1 MYSMNILLVAI
12 NAKYIH
18 SNPAVFSLK
27 SCTGKY
33 ESYVNIM
40 EFTINQQSS
49 YILSEIYKK
58 NPDVIAF
65 SCYIWNRNII
75 ENIIYDLHKILPD
88 TDIWAGGPEVSYN
101 ASEIIQKWKLRGVMT
116 GPGEGVFARL
126 VSSYV
131 EGHSDNLPVIL
142 DGNIICRLALD
153 EIPFW
158 YQDLTDFEHRIIYYE
173 SSRGCPFSCS
183 YCLSSIDKNMDFRS
197 VWRVCQELDFF
208 LNQKVP
214 QVKFVDR
221 TFNCRKSHALPIL
234 RHILENDN
242 KVTNFHFEIAA
253 DLLDDDYFEL
263 FEQFRP
269 GAVQLEIGVQ
279 STCPETIREID
290 RVTDF
295 KKISNAVKRISSYQN
310 IHVHLDL
317 IAGLPFEDLLTFQ
330 TSFNDVYSLYPEQ
343 LQLGFLKVLKGSN
356 MELRSIK
363 YELQYTYLPPYEVL
377 STKWLSYEDI
387 CRLKQI
393 EEVLEIYYNSGQFR
407 NTLNYLNSFFDTP
420 YSMYECLA
428 SWYEEHHLFGIQSSR
443 VRKYEILLEFG
454 IHHIEAETEI
464 FYGDYSLELCSKILY
479 EYITYDL
486 YLRENMKN
494 RPSFIPSLENRKND
508 IRDILYGESESHILF
523 PELADCNYR
532 ELTKILHVEIFE
544 AIFDQPA
551 AVIFYYEM
559 RDPLTNNCVV
569 MNVPLHGD

>member
-1 MYSMNILLVAI
+1 MNILLVAI

>member
-317 IAGLPFEDLLTFQ
+317 IAGLPFEDLLIFQ

-363 YELQYTYLPPYEVL
+363 YGLQYTYLPPYEVL